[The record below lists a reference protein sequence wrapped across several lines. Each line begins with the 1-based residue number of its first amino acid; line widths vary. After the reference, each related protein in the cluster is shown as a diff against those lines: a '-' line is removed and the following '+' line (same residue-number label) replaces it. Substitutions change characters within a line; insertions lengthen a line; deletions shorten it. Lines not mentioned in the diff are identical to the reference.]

1 MRIAIPALLAAALLG
16 IPAPSPGSDASD
28 AASRR
33 FCDVLQGLP
42 ERRRAECCAFSP
54 SAGLATACAADVGR
68 ALREGAV
75 TLDPADV
82 DRCAADAAH
91 ALDGCDWVTP
101 YLPAP
106 PPSCRGIVRGRREAG
121 AACRSSLECRE
132 GFHCSAGA
140 CAPPGD
146 AGASCTGAADA
157 LTTATRQIGDA
168 RHPECSGYCFRGRC
182 TAPVLARGACA
193 ADQQCA
199 AGTHCVAH
207 RCVEGPRPTLGEPCD
222 ASTCGGGLVC
232 IAGRCAPPQDVGAP
246 CTEPADCR
254 ATCVGASPV
263 GPGICAT
270 KCSLWP
276 PAGYTQ

>member
-1 MRIAIPALLAAALLG
+1 MRIAIPALLAATLLG
-16 IPAPSPGSDASD
+16 IPAPGPGSDDPA

-42 ERRRAECCAFSP
+42 ERRRAECCASSP
-54 SAGLATACAADVGR
+54 SAGLATACAADLGR

-82 DRCAADAAH
+82 DRCAAEAAH
-91 ALDGCDWVTP
+91 ALEGCDWVTP

-121 AACRSSLECRE
+121 AACRSSLECRD

-140 CAPPGD
+140 CRLPGD
-146 AGASCTGAADA
+146 AGASCTGAPDA

-182 TAPVLARGACA
+182 TAPVPGGGACA
-193 ADQQCA
+193 ADQQCG
-199 AGTHCVAH
+199 AGTHCVAR
-207 RCVEGPRPTLGEPCD
+207 RCVDGPRPTLGEPCD
-222 ASTCGGGLVC
+222 GSTCAGGLVC
-232 IAGRCAPPQDVGAP
+232 IAGRCTPPQDIGAS

-254 ATCVGASPV
+254 ATCVAGT
-263 GPGICAT
+263 CAT
-270 KCSLWP
+270 KCSVWP
-276 PAGYTQ
+276 PSGYTP